1 MDNEAPTALEKT
13 TTNMDITYQLVPP
26 GNHKAKNAER
36 AIKTFKKHFIAG
48 LCSVDTDFHLQLWNR
63 ILQQAKTSLRPP
75 AKIKFTP
82 TTVGLHAI

>member
-1 MDNEAPTALEKT
+1 MTTDLKSRGFKQKLHVMDNEAPTALEKT

-48 LCSVDTDFHLQLWNR
+48 L
-63 ILQQAKTSLRPP
+63 
-75 AKIKFTP
+75 
-82 TTVGLHAI
+82 